1 MDKDYNAILS
11 ERETENIT
19 VVMAV
24 HDQADQLEKN
34 LPLFL
39 DVAGEAGAQVI
50 VVDDMS
56 VDDTPDVLKRMR
68 AEHQNLYTTF
78 LPQSVIINPSRLRLA
93 LSVGVKAAKGRY
105 VVFADINR
113 PPVSGEW
120 LTGLADGE
128 AAVVYSNRKKDAVT
142 HVVASELEDLRSL
155 VMKTERKGGRGHR
168 GRWMKQRRGVYDA
181 LAVKRERA
189 FDAVNYFDQRVRGW
203 KLAGLRLS
211 TWL

>member
-1 MDKDYNAILS
+1 
-11 ERETENIT
+11 
-19 VVMAV
+19 MAV
-24 HDQADQLEKN
+24 HDQAELLEKN

-56 VDDTPDVLKRMR
+56 ADKTPDVLKRMQ

-105 VVFADINR
+105 IVFADINR
-113 PPVSGEW
+113 PPISGEW

-128 AAVVYSNRKKDAVT
+128 AAVVYTSRKNDAVT
-142 HVVASELEDLRSL
+142 HVVATELEDLRSL
-155 VMKTERKGGRGHR
+155 VMKTERKGEHGHR
-168 GRWMKQRRGVYDA
+168 GHWMKQRRGLYDA
-181 LAVKRERA
+181 FAVKRERA
-189 FDAVNYFDQRVRGW
+189 FDAVNYFDQRVHGW